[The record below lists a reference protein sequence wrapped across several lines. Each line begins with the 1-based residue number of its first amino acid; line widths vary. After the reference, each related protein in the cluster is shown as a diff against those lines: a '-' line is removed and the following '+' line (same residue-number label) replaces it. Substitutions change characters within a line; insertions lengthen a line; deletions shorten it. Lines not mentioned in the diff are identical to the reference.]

1 MNWALLSI
9 ILETHNLRG
18 VKRDVYNP
26 IMDPP
31 QCENSS

>member
-9 ILETHNLRG
+9 ILESLNLRG
-18 VKRDVYNP
+18 VKCDVYNP
-26 IMDPP
+26 IMDTP